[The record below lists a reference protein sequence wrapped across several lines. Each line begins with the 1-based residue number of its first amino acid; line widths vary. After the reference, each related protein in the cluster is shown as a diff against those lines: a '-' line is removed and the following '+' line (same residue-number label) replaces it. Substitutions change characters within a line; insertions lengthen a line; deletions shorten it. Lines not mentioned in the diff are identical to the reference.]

1 VLGYVIAG
9 EGWKTRAQ
17 LACCAVDGRDED
29 QEEHGMPKLLQNE
42 IEPWSYEFQEDVV
55 GRGILM
61 INFRAMQVLYEFER
75 GRQSRQNEVRSN

>member
-1 VLGYVIAG
+1 MLGYVIAG

-17 LACCAVDGRDED
+17 LARRAVDGRDED
-29 QEEHGMPKLLQNE
+29 QEEHRMPKLLQNG

-61 INFRAMQVLYEFER
+61 INFRAVQVLYEFDR
-75 GRQSRQNEVRSN
+75 GRESRQNEARSN